1 LTKNYLPKVC
11 ANSNGAAI
19 RKPLERRFLSVDNP
33 IVAKTLFAVDGNCPF
48 TMSDETGN
56 VAGA

>member
-1 LTKNYLPKVC
+1 VRKNYLPKKFVRIL
-11 ANSNGAAI
+11 ATPQFEG
-19 RKPLERRFLSVDNP
+19 LERRFPWADDP